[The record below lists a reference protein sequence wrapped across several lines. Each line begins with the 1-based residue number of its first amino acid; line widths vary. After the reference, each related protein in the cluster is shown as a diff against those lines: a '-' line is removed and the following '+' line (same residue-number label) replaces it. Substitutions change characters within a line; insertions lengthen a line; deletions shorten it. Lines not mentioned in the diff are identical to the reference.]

1 MRRIFKGITT
11 KYMFIFMALIVLT
24 VFFLSVMIATIINN
38 YSVDT
43 EMKELS
49 KSSIIFKNFYN
60 ETIFDDKSI
69 EEAFKENHENLFDT
83 LSIIFITS
91 ESNKILVAD
100 SDGEL
105 VLYACY
111 SSAEKEPSISY
122 FSKGNVEASALNSE
136 SLPLETKLQVIRYG
150 DLTANDNCNGLFNKI
165 VTWSASALANEYG
178 EIDGYLISFS
188 EHEGQG
194 ILFNSLMR
202 SIILT
207 VAWLLIVAIVSLY
220 FISFQL
226 MRPLREISNAA
237 KSFAKGKFD
246 IRVPERG
253 DDELTELAKSF
264 NKMAIELEAKDN
276 MQKQFLSSVSHD
288 LRTPMTT
295 IAGFIDSI
303 IDGAIP
309 KEKQGYYLGIIKNE
323 VQRLNRLVS
332 SLLDLSRLQSGY
344 YKFDKKPFNICELAR
359 QTIISLEKQFNDKQ
373 LEVEV
378 DTEDFD
384 MLAVG
389 DKDAINQ
396 VVYNL
401 CHNAI
406 KFSYDKGK
414 YIVKIRYCDNNNIE
428 FSVWNEGIGIAKED
442 IAYVFDRFY
451 KSDKS
456 RGLDKTGVGLGL
468 FISKTIIDEHNGDI
482 RVNSEYG
489 KYCEFSFTLPKGEKN

>member
-24 VFFLSVMIATIINN
+24 VFFLGVMIAAIIND

-49 KSSIIFKNFYN
+49 KSSIIFKNYYEN
-60 ETIFDDKSI
+60 LEIEDKSI
-69 EEAFKENHENLFDT
+69 EESFNENSNSLFDT
-83 LSIIFITS
+83 LSVIFINA
-91 ESNKILVAD
+91 EANKILVAD

-105 VLYACY
+105 VLYAYY
-111 SSAEKEPSISY
+111 SKDKKEPSVSY
-122 FSKGNVEASALNSE
+122 FSQREVDAPVLNAE
-136 SLPLETKLQVIRYG
+136 SLPVETKLQVIQFG
-150 DLTANDNCNGLFNKI
+150 DLTANDDCNGLFDKT
-165 VTWSASALANEYG
+165 VTWSASALANEHG

-188 EHEGQG
+188 EHKGQG
-194 ILFNSLMR
+194 ILFNNLMY

-207 VAWLLIVAIVSLY
+207 VAWLMIVAIVSLY

-264 NKMAIELEAKDN
+264 NKMAVELEAKDN
-276 MQKQFLSSVSHD
+276 MQKQFLSNVSHD

-359 QTIISLEKQFNDKQ
+359 QTIISFEKQFNDKQ
-373 LEVEV
+373 LDVEV

-384 MLAVG
+384 MYAMG

-414 YIVKIRYCDNNNIE
+414 YIVKIIYRDNNNIE

-489 KYCEFSFTLPKGEKN
+489 KYCEFSFTLPKGDKN